1 MNTSCFRE
9 LIAKRRSIYNLD
21 KLPADDFE
29 KITPIITDCLRQCP
43 SAFNAQPGR
52 IVLLYNE
59 NSGQLWDI
67 VRQAVKPLT
76 PPERWTQTSA
86 KIDSFAAGSGTIL
99 FFNDAA
105 VTAKLQKD
113 FPLYADKF
121 PLWAEQSAGMLQYMV
136 WTALAEAGV
145 GASLQHYNPLIDDA
159 VRQRWQ
165 IPKNWELLA
174 QMPFGSVKTPAGEKD
189 FLPIE
194 GRLKIFV

>member
-1 MNTSCFRE
+1 MNTSCFSE
-9 LIAKRRSIYNLD
+9 LITKRRSIYNLD

-86 KIDSFAAGSGTIL
+86 KIDSFAAGSGTVL
-99 FFNDAA
+99 FLIPPCK
-105 VTAKLQKD
+105 TL
-113 FPLYADKF
+113 
-121 PLWAEQSAGMLQYMV
+121 M
-136 WTALAEAGV
+136 
-145 GASLQHYNPLIDDA
+145 HYNYG
-159 VRQRWQ
+159 Q
-165 IPKNWELLA
+165 INH
-174 QMPFGSVKTPAGEKD
+174 PAGIAPGTNARY
-189 FLPIE
+189 L
-194 GRLKIFV
+194 GGS